1 MKQKRLLAILLAL
14 CLVLGLTACGA
25 GTGSSAAASEAE
37 APASEAAAVQAEE
50 PAAEEPAAEEPAAEE
65 PAAEESAVEEPG
77 SAAEAEAEPEIDCDE
92 VFVVVHTNDVHG
104 FIDVEPYVKAVA
116 DDYKAQYGE
125 KNVITV
131 SAGDVFAGGNAV
143 AHLYNG
149 EKIPPIMDA
158 AGYDMMAPGNNDFNL
173 GGDQLLVLAGMFEKT
188 QVICG
193 NLYAQILDENGEVVV
208 DEDEYPVPGDTI
220 FDRTMTWETEGGVKV
235 GIFGL
240 TVSGGPIND
249 EFAGMGSIQ
258 AAQESVTALQED
270 DCSVIVGVGHT
281 GWNDDLVTPSA
292 NDVTSA
298 ELVKE
303 VPGIDAY
310 VDGHS
315 HSIIGEGNGWICPET
330 GTLVNQASCKG
341 ECVGVMKLYI
351 KDGAVVEKTGEIIR
365 DEDLKAQYEPDPEV
379 QKLVDEAW
387 AQLDADSGEMY
398 LESEYF
404 LNGMR
409 TSESPDG
416 RSIRTGETN
425 LGDLVADFM
434 RWQTDADVAFMPG
447 FRIRSSI
454 PQGKIYTLNL
464 YDVFANGLDLYV
476 FEKTGEEIL
485 QQMAKSLMDLPN
497 ETPMFAQISGAS
509 YGYLPE
515 STEGPNGQKM
525 FTIINPMIG
534 GEPLDPEKIYHVA
547 MDAGGPDA
555 PEDQD
560 PLISGMEAAAEAMGE
575 FLKSGEAVILP
586 DVPLPDNRIVPMDEI
601 PEDAVTYDVELEP
614 MPEGGPGGPPPA

>member
-1 MKQKRLLAILLAL
+1 MVSLFLNSHIYRPSDTVRFSAMVHLVGPDGNARPLANHGLQIKVVSLYPEE
-14 CLVLGLTACGA
+14 VLGSTSLTTDPLGW
-25 GTGSSAAASEAE
+25 AE
-37 APASEAAAVQAEE
+37 
-50 PAAEEPAAEEPAAEE
+50 
-65 PAAEESAVEEPG
+65 G
-77 SAAEAEAEPEIDCDE
+77 L
-92 VFVVVHTNDVHG
+92 FVISHLDSRVLDN
-104 FIDVEPYVKAVA
+104 
-116 DDYKAQYGE
+116 
-125 KNVITV
+125 
-131 SAGDVFAGGNAV
+131 GN
-143 AHLYNG
+143 
-149 EKIPPIMDA
+149 P
-158 AGYDMMAPGNNDFNL
+158 
-173 GGDQLLVLAGMFEKT
+173 
-188 QVICG
+188 
-193 NLYAQILDENGEVVV
+193 ILD
-208 DEDEYPVPGDTI
+208 
-220 FDRTMTWETEGGVKV
+220 
-235 GIFGL
+235 
-240 TVSGGPIND
+240 
-249 EFAGMGSIQ
+249 
-258 AAQESVTALQED
+258 
-270 DCSVIVGVGHT
+270 
-281 GWNDDLVTPSA
+281 
-292 NDVTSA
+292 
-298 ELVKE
+298 
-303 VPGIDAY
+303 AY
-310 VDGHS
+310 IDGHS

-515 STEGPNGQKM
+515 SQEGPNGEKM

-534 GEPLDPEKIYHVA
+534 GEPLDPEKTYHVA

-614 MPEGGPGGPPPA
+614 MEEGGPGGPPPA